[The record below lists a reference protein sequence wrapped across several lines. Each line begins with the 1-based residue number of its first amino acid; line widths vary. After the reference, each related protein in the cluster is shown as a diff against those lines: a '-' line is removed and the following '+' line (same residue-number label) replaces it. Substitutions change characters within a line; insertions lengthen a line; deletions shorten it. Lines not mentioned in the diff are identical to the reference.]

1 MGTFTKLMTGLTM
14 IAALAACGGGDPE
27 ADARE
32 QLSEMGFSDKLTDC
46 VLDEL
51 KDKAGSID
59 KFTDLSA
66 SEQQSMA
73 TDAGAACAS
82 EADPDEIGDVV
93 ENSGLDLN
101 DEAARKSIIQGMTST
116 GVPEEM
122 ANCIID
128 AAIDEGLEVNDL
140 MDATKVQ
147 SLAADCQ

>member
-1 MGTFTKLMTGLTM
+1 M

-32 QLSEMGFSDKLTDC
+32 QLSKMGFSDKLTDC

-82 EADPDEIGDVV
+82 EADPDEIG
-93 ENSGLDLN
+93 ERRWPTASSMPPSTRGL
-101 DEAARKSIIQGMTST
+101 RST
-116 GVPEEM
+116 
-122 ANCIID
+122 
-128 AAIDEGLEVNDL
+128 
-140 MDATKVQ
+140 T
-147 SLAADCQ
+147 

>member
-1 MGTFTKLMTGLTM
+1 MGTFTKLMTGMTM

-32 QLSEMGFSDKLTDC
+32 QLSDMGFSDKLADC

-73 TDAGAACAS
+73 TNAGAACAA
-82 EADPDEIGDVV
+82 EADPDDIGDIV
-93 ENSGLDLN
+93 ENSGLDLS
-101 DEAARKSIIQGMTST
+101 DETARKSVIQGMTST
-116 GVPEEM
+116 GVPEEI
-122 ANCIID
+122 ANCIVD
-128 AAIDEGLEVNDL
+128 AAVDQGLEASDL
-140 MDATKVQ
+140 MDATKMQ
-147 SLAADCQ
+147 SLVAGCQ